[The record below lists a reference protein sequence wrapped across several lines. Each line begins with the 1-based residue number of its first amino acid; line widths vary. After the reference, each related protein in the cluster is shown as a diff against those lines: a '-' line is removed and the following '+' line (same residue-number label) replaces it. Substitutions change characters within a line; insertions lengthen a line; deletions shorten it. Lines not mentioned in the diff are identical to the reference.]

1 MRKSNSNGIYIPAD
15 NLSHCFGENEV
26 PQPQEDAALGFSTLN
41 DDSISLSSKS
51 TVDPFKYIIETLS
64 KQYNRERYLPD
75 IQVTEFD
82 KDGDR
87 SLILTHN
94 KRNNLRLDEIEAD
107 DVVYNIAQLWNY
119 PVYLISEDEE
129 GRVDEISHYG
139 MM

>member
-1 MRKSNSNGIYIPAD
+1 MKKKKEY
-15 NLSHCFGENEV
+15 
-26 PQPQEDAALGFSTLN
+26 
-41 DDSISLSSKS
+41 SISSIHDEEGYKS
-51 TVDPFKYIIETLS
+51 IIETLS
-64 KQYNRERYLPD
+64 NQYNRERYLPD

-94 KRNNLRLDEIEAD
+94 KRNNLRLDEVEAD

-119 PVYLISEDEE
+119 PVYLISEDEN
-129 GRVDEISHYG
+129 GYVDEISHYG